1 MANHQSDPLFLHPI
15 LHAALPAILSEIK
28 NNLPDG
34 WNTGVD
40 SQGVHRTPAEQFEIF
55 KKGRRFDPNTG
66 TFVKIP
72 GESTFTP
79 LDGFNRK
86 SRHNFLGAQAVDIIL
101 FRPDGSVLKAGPE
114 ERQIATGA
122 DKFGLTWGGRFKKT
136 QDMPHI
142 EIPNERLFMKDFE
155 RDEALQWQKYL
166 FHAGAFTSP
175 EDLDGLFKTHSRD
188 ALEKVVGTRERT
200 PDAWETLFNKF
211 GPIEDLNDF
220 DGLLFIPPVK

>member
-15 LHAALPAILSEIK
+15 LHAALATILSEIK

-40 SQGVHRTPAEQFEIF
+40 PQGVHRTPAEQFEIF
-55 KKGRRFDPNTG
+55 KKGRRFDSNTG

-72 GESTFTP
+72 GATTFTP

-101 FRPDGSVLKAGPE
+101 FKPDGSILKAGPE
-114 ERQIATGA
+114 EQKIAKGA
-122 DKFGLTWGGRFKKT
+122 DLFGFTWGGRFT
-136 QDMPHI
+136 HQDMPHI
-142 EIPNERLFMKDFE
+142 EIPNDRLFKGTFAK
-155 RDEALQWQKYL
+155 DEALQWQKWL
-166 FHAGAFTSP
+166 FHAGTLGGP
-175 EDLDGLFKTHSRD
+175 EELDGAWGDHSAT
-188 ALEKVVGTRERT
+188 ALDQTIGVRERT

-211 GPIEDLNDF
+211 GPIEDLRDF
-220 DGLLFIPPVK
+220 DGLAFIAPVK